1 MFRSMQMGYY
11 SIVMPHDSA
20 WEILNELGELSAIS
34 FLDQNGGESFYHREF
49 SVVIKKCEDIEHKL
63 NEIESHLI
71 EYELPIRKCTDSLQ
85 FLKNV

>member
-34 FLDQNGGESFYHREF
+34 FLDQNAGESFYHREF
-49 SVVIKKCEDIEHKL
+49 SPVIK
-63 NEIESHLI
+63 
-71 EYELPIRKCTDSLQ
+71 
-85 FLKNV
+85 